1 MKWLIAA
8 IYLFSLL
15 CIHLR
20 GKARLPLRQQL
31 LDRSTLMAPINVF
44 MYLFSRTPASPFVA
58 GSSLPELARLRENW
72 ESIRAEAEGLRAR
85 ASGSAAESTAESAT
99 RGAASPDHVPKKRW
113 DQLYLKWYD
122 SVPPSARE
130 LCPHTCALLQTIP
143 SVKLATFV
151 ELPPRTGLSRH
162 RDPYAGWL
170 RYHLGLATPNDDA
183 CYIEVDGQRYSW
195 RDGEAMLFD
204 ETYVHSAD
212 NGCAS
217 GRLVLLC
224 DVERPMRFRWA
235 QAVNHLFGRMLA
247 SAMNPPNA
255 TTGGSGL
262 AGLLLLVPRGLS
274 RCRRRLRSWSM
285 VAYRAA
291 VVASVTALALLLFAL

>member
-1 MKWLIAA
+1 MKWLIAG
-8 IYLFSLL
+8 IYLLSLL

-20 GKARLPLRQQL
+20 GKVHLPLRQLL
-31 LDRSTLMAPINVF
+31 LDQSALLAPVNVF
-44 MYLFSRTPASPFVA
+44 MYLFARTPATPFIP

-72 ESIRAEAEGLRAR
+72 EAIRAEAENLRAL
-85 ASGSAAESTAESAT
+85 AAEGPED
-99 RGAASPDHVPKKRW
+99 GDGVPLPDYPPKKRW
-113 DQLYLKWYD
+113 NDLYLKWYD

-130 LCPHTCALLQTIP
+130 LCPRTCALLQTIP
-143 SVKLATFV
+143 AVKLATFV
-151 ELPPRTGLSRH
+151 ELPPGARLSQH

-183 CYIEVDGQRYSW
+183 CFIEVDGQRYAW

-204 ETYVHSAD
+204 ETYVHSAV

-235 QAVNHLFGRMLA
+235 QGVNHFFGRMLTA
-247 SAMNPPNA
+247 AMNPPNVI
-255 TTGGSGL
+255 TGQSGL
-262 AGLLLLVPRGLS
+262 VGMLLRVPGAIG
-274 RCRRRLRSWSM
+274 RCRRRLRSWSV
-285 VAYRAA
+285 VAYQVT
-291 VVASVTALALLLFAL
+291 VVASVTALAALLVAL

>member
-1 MKWLIAA
+1 MKWLIAG

-20 GKARLPLRQQL
+20 GKVRLPLRQQL
-31 LDRSTLMAPINVF
+31 LDQSTLMAPINVF
-44 MYLFSRTPASPFVA
+44 MYLFGRTPASPFVK

-72 ESIRAEAEGLRAR
+72 ESIRAEAEGLRAL
-85 ASGSAAESTAESAT
+85 AADSPSTL
-99 RGAASPDHVPKKRW
+99 RW
-113 DQLYLKWYD
+113 NDLYLKWYD

-130 LCPHTCALLQTIP
+130 LCPRTCALLQTIP
-143 SVKLATFV
+143 AVKLATFV
-151 ELPPRTGLSRH
+151 ELPAGTRLSRH

-183 CYIEVDGQRYSW
+183 CFIEVDGQRYTW

-235 QAVNHLFGRMLA
+235 QTVNHFFGRLLT
-247 SAMNPPNA
+247 SAMNPPNSI
-255 TTGGSGL
+255 TGGSGL
-262 AGLLLLVPRGLS
+262 AGLLLYIPRSIG
-274 RCRRRLRSWSM
+274 RGRRRLRSWSL

-291 VVASVTALALLLFAL
+291 VVASVAALAVLLCTL

>member
-1 MKWLIAA
+1 MKWLIAG

-20 GKARLPLRQQL
+20 GKVRLPLRQQL
-31 LDRSTLMAPINVF
+31 LDQSTLMAPINVF
-44 MYLFSRTPASPFVA
+44 MYLFGRTPASPFVK

-72 ESIRAEAEGLRAR
+72 ESIRAEAEGLRAL
-85 ASGSAAESTAESAT
+85 AAD
-99 RGAASPDHVPKKRW
+99 SPSKLRW
-113 DQLYLKWYD
+113 NDLYLKWYD

-130 LCPHTCALLQTIP
+130 LCPRTCALLQTIP

-151 ELPPRTGLSRH
+151 ELPAGTRLNRH

-183 CYIEVDGQRYSW
+183 CFMEVDGQRYTW

-204 ETYVHSAD
+204 ETYVHSAE

-235 QAVNHLFGRMLA
+235 QTVNHFFGRMLT
-247 SAMNPPNA
+247 SAMNPPNSI
-255 TTGGSGL
+255 TGGPGL
-262 AGLLLLVPRGLS
+262 ASLLLLVPRGIG
-274 RCRRRLRSWSM
+274 RCRRRLRSWSQ
-285 VAYRAA
+285 VAYKAA
-291 VVASVTALALLLFAL
+291 VVASIAALAVLLCAL

>member
-1 MKWLIAA
+1 MKWLIAG

-20 GKARLPLRQQL
+20 GKVRLPLRQQL
-31 LDRSTLMAPINVF
+31 LDQSTLMAPINVF
-44 MYLFSRTPASPFVA
+44 MYLFGRTPASPFVK

-72 ESIRAEAEGLRAR
+72 ESIRAEAEGLRAL
-85 ASGSAAESTAESAT
+85 AADSPSTL
-99 RGAASPDHVPKKRW
+99 RW
-113 DQLYLKWYD
+113 NDLYLKWYD

-130 LCPHTCALLQTIP
+130 LCPRTCALLQTIP
-143 SVKLATFV
+143 AVKLATFV
-151 ELPPRTGLSRH
+151 ELPAGARLSRH

-183 CYIEVDGQRYSW
+183 CFIEVDGQRYTW

-235 QAVNHLFGRMLA
+235 QTVNHFFGRLLT
-247 SAMNPPNA
+247 SAMNPPNSI
-255 TTGGSGL
+255 TGGSGL
-262 AGLLLLVPRGLS
+262 AGLLLYVPRSIG
-274 RCRRRLRSWSM
+274 RGRRRLRSWSL

-291 VVASVTALALLLFAL
+291 VVASVAALAVLLCTL